1 MKKSFL
7 TVTMALTTLFLL
19 TGCLNLQLG
28 GGSKNDAQYRNPT
41 EGQQL
46 IDLQRA
52 RDAGAISAEEYQT
65 QKAKL
70 LAEKPAGTP

>member
-1 MKKSFL
+1 MKKTFITLSL
-7 TVTMALTTLFLL
+7 ALTTLLLL

-41 EGQQL
+41 VGQQL

-52 RDAGAISAEEYQT
+52 KDTGAISAGEYQA

-70 LAEKPAGTP
+70 LAEKPPGNP